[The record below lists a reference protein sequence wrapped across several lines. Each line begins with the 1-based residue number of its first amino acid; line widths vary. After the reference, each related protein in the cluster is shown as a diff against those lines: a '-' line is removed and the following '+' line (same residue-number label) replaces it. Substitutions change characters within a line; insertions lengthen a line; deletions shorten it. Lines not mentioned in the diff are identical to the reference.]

1 MVTAE
6 LIKKL
11 RDMTGISM
19 MQCKAALDA
28 SGGDVD
34 GALAYLKEK
43 GVEIAAKK
51 SERTLGA
58 GVVQAYVHSNGTVG
72 TLLEL
77 NCETDFVARNEEFKA
92 LAYDLAMH
100 ITATNPTDSTVLRSE
115 PFVKNPDET
124 IETLI
129 NSRIQKFGE
138 KIDIG
143 KFVRFSLF
151 DK

>member
-6 LIKKL
+6 QIKKL

-19 MQCKAALDA
+19 MQCKSALDA

-43 GVEIAAKK
+43 GVEVAAKK
-51 SERTLGA
+51 SDRALGA
-58 GVVQAYVHSNGTVG
+58 GIVQAYIHSNGTIG
-72 TLLEL
+72 ALIEL
-77 NCETDFVARNEEFKA
+77 NCETDFVARNDEFKA

-100 ITATNPTDSTVLRSE
+100 ITATNPVDLSTLLLE

-124 IETLI
+124 IGTLI
-129 NSRIQKFGE
+129 NNRIQKFGE
-138 KIDIG
+138 KIELG
-143 KFVRFSLF
+143 KFVRYSLF